1 MFERNKTDNR
11 LEPVALPVEIDMT
24 DGTTRKGKLKISS
37 HHQPLEALNAAGGF
51 LEFEPYGGDPSFI
64 AKSMVAAI
72 RPVNV
77 PRAPQ
82 LRSRGSHSDVFDPH
96 EVLGISSQSTW
107 EETRA
112 AYVRLSKIYHPDL
125 FTSTALPP
133 EVSAYLETTVR
144 RINAAY
150 AALDQTAK
158 VVKIR
163 RGAVSEP
170 VFSR

>member
-1 MFERNKTDNR
+1 MFERTRTDNR
-11 LEPVALPVEIDMT
+11 LEPVALPVELEMT
-24 DGTTRKGKLKISS
+24 DGTSRKGKLKISS
-37 HHQPLEALNAAGGF
+37 HHQPLEALNAPGGF
-51 LEFEPYGGDPSFI
+51 LEFEPYGGELAFI

-82 LRSRGSHSDVFDPH
+82 LRPRGGQSDAFDPH
-96 EVLGISSQSTW
+96 EVLGISSESTW

-112 AYVRLSKIYHPDL
+112 AYVRLSKLYHPDL

-133 EVSAYLETTVR
+133 EVSAYLEATVR

-150 AALDQTAK
+150 AALDQVAK
-158 VVKIR
+158 VVKVR
-163 RGAVSEP
+163 RGTTSEP
-170 VFSR
+170 IFSR